1 MLTSFAALERPFA
14 SEPDASVRPP
24 TALSRSPEM
33 PSSES
38 RMPETVFLSSLDLTE
53 NVES

>member
-1 MLTSFAALERPFA
+1 MERPFA
-14 SEPDASVRPP
+14 SEPDASVRPS
-24 TALSRSPEM
+24 TALSRLPEI

-38 RMPETVFLSSLDLTE
+38 RMPETVFLSSLALTE